1 MREIYNLYI
10 EKEEEIPLR
19 KNSHWNLV
27 QGKVKLKCSMW
38 PMRGGSSPH
47 GSLFLFLFEKEGKN
61 MNKKKV
67 LKTAAIVVG
76 GVVLVGGAY
85 YLGRRNLIEKLI
97 KLYDETDPFDRV
109 IPVMSWNKKKY
120 GDLIYSL
127 YAECIG
133 D

>member
-1 MREIYNLYI
+1 
-10 EKEEEIPLR
+10 
-19 KNSHWNLV
+19 
-27 QGKVKLKCSMW
+27 
-38 PMRGGSSPH
+38 
-47 GSLFLFLFEKEGKN
+47 

-97 KLYDETDPFDRV
+97 KLYDEADPFDRV

-120 GDLIYSL
+120 GDLIYSI